1 MEPAETLLGAGGR
14 SRRSSDRPSSWGV
27 GWCLGRVNSG
37 GGVLMW
43 TRDAQPVPY
52 QGAADQAGRCPASCV
67 SGLRP
72 DLCHCSSAPAVMAWS
87 PPLPGPRRPC
97 PVFRIRPPA
106 TLLGVVLSY
115 HLGSLCYPSL
125 AWGDLVIV
133 FLLCGGEL
141 ISSLLGRPALGPG
154 I

>member
-1 MEPAETLLGAGGR
+1 
-14 SRRSSDRPSSWGV
+14 
-27 GWCLGRVNSG
+27 
-37 GGVLMW
+37 
-43 TRDAQPVPY
+43 
-52 QGAADQAGRCPASCV
+52 
-67 SGLRP
+67 
-72 DLCHCSSAPAVMAWS
+72 MAWS

-106 TLLGVVLSY
+106 TLLGVVLSF

-133 FLLCGGEL
+133 FLLCWGEL